1 MRKVTEEKYS
11 LCTCKKSLEGS
22 KPNQTKPKPTS
33 TGVVKQDQEGARN
46 GNRKRRQQRSTKQT
60 GKEGAA
66 QERNGVEAAT
76 RVSSTLRQPST
87 SGGMYAWMISIHKG

>member
-1 MRKVTEEKYS
+1 M
-11 LCTCKKSLEGS
+11 
-22 KPNQTKPKPTS
+22 
-33 TGVVKQDQEGARN
+33 
-46 GNRKRRQQRSTKQT
+46 

-87 SGGMYAWMISIHKG
+87 SGGMYAWMISIHEDERPISSTAFCFKDMSRLWVGKE